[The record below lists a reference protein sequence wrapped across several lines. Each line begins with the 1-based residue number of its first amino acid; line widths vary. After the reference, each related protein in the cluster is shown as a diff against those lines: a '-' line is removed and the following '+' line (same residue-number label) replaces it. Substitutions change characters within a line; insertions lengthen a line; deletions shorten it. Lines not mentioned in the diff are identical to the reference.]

1 MNTKMTLDEP
11 GRQSMNL
18 PRKTPGRTDRLPT
31 PSDIPDAF
39 TEHFSTI
46 LPKLASEITSPTNG
60 HKSCLEYLNIT
71 DNV

>member
-1 MNTKMTLDEP
+1 MNTKMTP

-18 PRKTPGRTDRLPT
+18 PRKTPRLWNNWSIT
-31 PSDIPDAF
+31 HSISDIPDVFA
-39 TEHFSTI
+39 EHFSTI

-60 HKSCLEYLNIT
+60 HKSCLEYLKIT

>member
-1 MNTKMTLDEP
+1 
-11 GRQSMNL
+11 MNL
-18 PRKTPGRTDRLPT
+18 PRKTSRLWKNRTDRLPT
-31 PSDIPDAF
+31 LSDIPDAF

-71 DNV
+71 DNVKF